1 MIDFHSHILPGID
14 DGSENVET
22 SLQMIAALK
31 EQGVDTI
38 CATSHFYATERT
50 PQRFLFR
57 REEAFEALKDS
68 LPADSPKILLGA
80 EVLYFP
86 GIAHMEELPELCLE
100 GTNLLLLEMPFERW
114 TEYMIREVMDIAHC
128 GRFTILM
135 AHIERYYFQ
144 QPISV
149 WDSFLDNN
157 ILMQSNA
164 EFFLP
169 FLSRIRALKLLK
181 QGRIHLLGS
190 DCHNM
195 IDRAPRLQDART
207 IIKNRTSDDYLDYID
222 ELGRLILRTGHL

>member
-1 MIDFHSHILPGID
+1 
-14 DGSENVET
+14 
-22 SLQMIAALK
+22 
-31 EQGVDTI
+31 
-38 CATSHFYATERT
+38 
-50 PQRFLFR
+50 
-57 REEAFEALKDS
+57 
-68 LPADSPKILLGA
+68 
-80 EVLYFP
+80 
-86 GIAHMEELPELCLE
+86 
-100 GTNLLLLEMPFERW
+100 
-114 TEYMIREVMDIAHC
+114 MDIAHS

-144 QPISV
+144 QPVSV

-164 EFFLP
+164 VFFLP

-195 IDRAPRLQDART
+195 SDRAPRLQDART

>member
-14 DGSENVET
+14 DGSENLET
-22 SLQMIAALK
+22 SLQMVAALK
-31 EQGVDTI
+31 EQGADTI

-57 REEAFEALKDS
+57 REEAFEALKGS
-68 LPADSPKILLGA
+68 LPADAPKILLGA

-114 TEYMIREVMDIAHC
+114 TEYMIREVMDIAHS
-128 GRFTILM
+128 GRFTILL

-144 QPISV
+144 QPVSV

-164 EFFLP
+164 EYFLP

-195 IDRAPRLQDART
+195 SDRAPRLQEART

>member
-57 REEAFEALKDS
+57 REEAFEALKAS
-68 LPADSPKILLGA
+68 LPADAPKILLGA

-100 GTNLLLLEMPFERW
+100 GTNLLLLEMPFERC
-114 TEYMIREVMDIAHC
+114 Y
-128 GRFTILM
+128 G
-135 AHIERYYFQ
+135 Y
-144 QPISV
+144 
-149 WDSFLDNN
+149 
-157 ILMQSNA
+157 
-164 EFFLP
+164 
-169 FLSRIRALKLLK
+169 RA
-181 QGRIHLLGS
+181 Q
-190 DCHNM
+190 
-195 IDRAPRLQDART
+195 RT
-207 IIKNRTSDDYLDYID
+207 IHDPDGAY
-222 ELGRLILRTGHL
+222 